1 MPQLH
6 SRVFLNKSSLKTV
19 QPDIQVRVADITKL
33 DFRPG
38 AIVNAAN
45 EQLAA
50 GGGVCGAI
58 HKAAGPQLEPT
69 AQQMHG
75 QCPTGQAVATPAFK
89 LNANYII
96 HAVGPRYLAD
106 DPTAPELLA
115 SAYQSAIQT
124 ADSLKLQSIVFPSIS
139 TGIYGYPIAAAAEIA
154 IQAINHALKQT
165 TTLKNVVI
173 CCFSNEDAV
182 FYREELQW

>member
-1 MPQLH
+1 MQQTNSP
-6 SRVFLNKSSLKTV
+6 NITV
-19 QPDIQVRVADITKL
+19 IVADITKL

-69 AQQMHG
+69 AQQMHAY
-75 QCPTGQAVATPAFK
+75 CPTGQAVATPAFN
-89 LNANYII
+89 LNASYII
-96 HAVGPRYLAD
+96 HAVGPRYRPD
-106 DPTAPELLA
+106 DPTAPALLA
-115 SAYQSAIQT
+115 SAYQSAIQA
-124 ADSLKLQSIVFPSIS
+124 ADSLKLLSIVFPSIS
-139 TGIYGYPIAAAAEIA
+139 TGIYGYPITAAAEIA
-154 IQAINHALKQT
+154 IQAINHVLNQT
-165 TTLKNVVI
+165 TRLKTVVI

>member
-1 MPQLH
+1 MQQANSP
-6 SRVFLNKSSLKTV
+6 NITV
-19 QPDIQVRVADITKL
+19 IVADITKL

-75 QCPTGQAVATPAFK
+75 RCPTGEAVATPAFN
-89 LNANYII
+89 LNADYVI
-96 HAVGPRYLAD
+96 HAVGPRYRSD
-106 DPTAPELLA
+106 DPTAPALLA
-115 SAYQSAIQT
+115 SAYQSAIQA

-154 IQAINHALKQT
+154 IQAINHALNQT
-165 TTLKNVVI
+165 TRLKTVVI
-173 CCFSNEDAV
+173 CCFSNEDASH
-182 FYREELQW
+182 YKNALEQESNR